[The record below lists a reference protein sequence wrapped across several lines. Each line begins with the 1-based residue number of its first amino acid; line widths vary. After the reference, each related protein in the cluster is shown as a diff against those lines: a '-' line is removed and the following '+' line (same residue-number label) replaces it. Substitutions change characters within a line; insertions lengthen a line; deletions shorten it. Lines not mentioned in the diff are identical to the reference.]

1 MRRPIELQRAV
12 LSLNLR
18 MCNRNRLTHACLVNP
33 VLRVPLNC
41 AVDGYG
47 LRGEHC
53 HG

>member
-18 MCNRNRLTHACLVNP
+18 MCNRNRLTHGVLDNP
-33 VLRVPLNC
+33 ALRIPLNC

-47 LRGEHC
+47 LRGEHG
-53 HG
+53 HD

>member
-1 MRRPIELQRAV
+1 MRIPIELQRAV
-12 LSLNLR
+12 LSLDLR

-47 LRGEHC
+47 LRGEHG
-53 HG
+53 HE